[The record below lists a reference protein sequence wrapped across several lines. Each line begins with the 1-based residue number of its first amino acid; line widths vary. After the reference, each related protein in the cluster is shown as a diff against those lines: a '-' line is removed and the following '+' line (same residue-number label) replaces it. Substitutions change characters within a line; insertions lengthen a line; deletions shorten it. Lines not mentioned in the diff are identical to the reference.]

1 MPREIT
7 NLIPSHVSIVDKA
20 ANKRSFLL
28 TKSGKAPNVTTQVEY
43 IVKEDESQQIVYG
56 IVYEPDVEDAHGD
69 FMTAAEIEKAAH
81 IFMKEYQNIDKQHD
95 FESEVGKVIESYIA
109 PADFEI
115 GGQQVTKGS
124 WVMAVKVEDEMWG
137 LIQKGEF
144 TGFSLAGMAELI
156 ERSAPAP
163 IEDNEKG
170 LLHLMKSLIRRVSK
184 GEIKDDIEGARP
196 LNDVNTAAWRFSDV
210 VDSERWSWKPD
221 ISRIKAAYDDLGE
234 YVNALGEGVTKTQG
248 EEVTDM
254 TQEQIEK
261 LLAENNANLL
271 KSMQDL
277 LKGEDESKD
286 QQDES
291 GADDKDADQG
301 DEVQPTELEKAQAA
315 EIEELKKQLSVRQLP
330 GSHQEVEKAETSD
343 KPSYSKYF
351 G

>member
-28 TKSGKAPNVTTQVEY
+28 TKSETAPNVSKHIELL
-43 IVKEDESQQIVYG
+43 VKEDDAQQIVYG

-81 IFMKEYQNIDKQHD
+81 IFMKEYQQIDKQHD
-95 FESEVGKVIESYIA
+95 FTSEVGKVIESYIA

-115 GGQQVTKGS
+115 GGQHVTKGS
-124 WVMAVKVEDEMWG
+124 WVMAVKVEDEMWTS
-137 LIQKGEF
+137 IQKGEF

-156 ERSAPAP
+156 ERSAPT
-163 IEDNEKG
+163 EDSEKG

-196 LNDVNTAAWRFSDV
+196 LNDVNSAAWRFSDV
-210 VDSERWSWKPD
+210 VDRESWSGKPD
-221 ISRIKAAYDDLGE
+221 INRIQSAYADLGE
-234 YVNALGEGVTKTQG
+234 YVNALGEGVTKAQG

-261 LLAENNANLL
+261 LLAENKANLL
-271 KSMQDL
+271 KSVEAL
-277 LKGEDESKD
+277 LKGEGES
-286 QQDES
+286 QEQGDES
-291 GADDKDADQG
+291 GAEDKGEEQG
-301 DEVQPTELEKAQAA
+301 GEVEQTDLEKAQAA
-315 EIEELKKQLSVRQLP
+315 EIEELKKQLSVRPLP
-330 GSHQEVEKAETSD
+330 ASHEAVEKAEVPD
-343 KPSYSKYF
+343 KASYASYF

>member
-28 TKSGKAPNVTTQVEY
+28 TKSEKAPNVTTQVEY

-124 WVMAVKVEDEMWG
+124 WVMAVKVEDEMWE

-163 IEDNEKG
+163 IEDEEKG

-184 GEIKDDIEGARP
+184 GEIKDDIENARP

-221 ISRIKAAYDDLGE
+221 VSRIKAAYDDLGE
-234 YVNALGEGVTKTQG
+234 YVNALGEGVTKSQG

-277 LKGEDESKD
+277 LKGEDDSKE
-286 QQDES
+286 QES
-291 GADDKDADQG
+291 GADDKGADQG
-301 DEVQPTELEKAQAA
+301 DEVEQTDLEKAQAA

-330 GSHQEVEKAETSD
+330 GSHQEVEKAATPD
-343 KPSYSKYF
+343 KPSYNKYF

>member
-28 TKSGKAPNVTTQVEY
+28 TKSETAPNISKHIELL
-43 IVKEDESQQIVYG
+43 VKEDDPQQIVYG
-56 IVYEPDVEDAHGD
+56 IVYEPNVEDAHGD

-81 IFMKEYQNIDKQHD
+81 IFMKEYQQIDKQHD
-95 FESEVGKVIESYIA
+95 FTSEVGKVIESYIA

-115 GGQQVTKGS
+115 GGQEVTKGS
-124 WVMAVKVEDEMWG
+124 WVMAVKVEDEMWTS
-137 LIQKGEF
+137 IQKGEF

-156 ERSAPAP
+156 ERSAPT
-163 IEDNEKG
+163 EDTEKG
-170 LLHLMKSLIRRVSK
+170 LLHLIKSLIRRVSK

-196 LNDVNTAAWRFSDV
+196 LNDVNSAAWRFSDV
-210 VDSERWSWKPD
+210 VDRESWSGKAD

-234 YVNALGEGVTKTQG
+234 YVNALGEGVTKAQG

-271 KSMQDL
+271 KSVEAL
-277 LKGEDESKD
+277 LTKQAEPEAEPQAEPQAEPEGEET
-286 QQDES
+286 QQQAAPEAS
-291 GADDKDADQG
+291 
-301 DEVQPTELEKAQAA
+301 ELEKAQAKIA
-315 EIEELKKQLSVRQLP
+315 ELEKQLSVRPLP
-330 GSHQEVEKAETSD
+330 ASHEAVEKAETPD
-343 KPSYSKYF
+343 KKPYASHF

>member
-28 TKSGKAPNVTTQVEY
+28 TKSEKAPNVTTQVEY
-43 IVKEDESQQIVYG
+43 IVKKDESQQIVYG

-156 ERSAPAP
+156 ERAAPAP
-163 IEDNEKG
+163 IEDEEKG

-184 GEIKDDIEGARP
+184 GEIKDDIENARP

-234 YVNALGEGVTKTQG
+234 YVNALGEGVTKSQG

-277 LKGEDESKD
+277 LKGEDDSKE
-286 QQDES
+286 QES

-301 DEVQPTELEKAQAA
+301 DEVKQTELEKAQAA
-315 EIEELKKQLSVRQLP
+315 EIEELKKQLSVRPLP
-330 GSHQEVEKAETSD
+330 ASHEEVTKAEVPD
-343 KPSYSKYF
+343 KASYASHF

>member
-28 TKSGKAPNVTTQVEY
+28 TKSEAAPNVSKQVEY
-43 IVKEDESQQIVYG
+43 IVKEDEAQQIVYG

-81 IFMKEYQNIDKQHD
+81 IFMKEYQQIDKQHD
-95 FESEVGKVIESYIA
+95 FTSEVGKVIESYIA

-115 GGQQVTKGS
+115 GGQHVTKGS
-124 WVMAVKVEDEMWG
+124 WVMAVKVEDEMWTS
-137 LIQKGEF
+137 IQKGEF

-156 ERSAPAP
+156 ERSAPT
-163 IEDNEKG
+163 EDSEKG

-234 YVNALGEGVTKTQG
+234 YVNALGDGVTKSQG

-271 KSMQDL
+271 KSVEAL
-277 LKGEDESKD
+277 LKGEGESQKQGD
-286 QQDES
+286 GS
-291 GADDKDADQG
+291 GAEDKGEEQG
-301 DEVQPTELEKAQAA
+301 GEVEQTELEKAQAA
-315 EIEELKKQLSVRQLP
+315 EIEELKKQLSVRPLP
-330 GSHQEVEKAETSD
+330 ASHEAVEKAEVPD
-343 KPSYSKYF
+343 KASYASHF